1 MPPFLC
7 EYLEL
12 LELFYDNVSKSS
24 LHIGKRTIFLIACQA
39 GKRTVSVERKTVIYI
54 LETMSSRLEG
64 YYVEVA
70 DCHFGS
76 R

>member
-1 MPPFLC
+1 M
-7 EYLEL
+7 
-12 LELFYDNVSKSS
+12 
-24 LHIGKRTIFLIACQA
+24 
-39 GKRTVSVERKTVIYI
+39 VSVERKTVIYI

-70 DCHFGS
+70 DCHFGG